1 MVAVAR
7 SKRTYP
13 TPTTQ
18 THIHTTMAIAPITG
32 FMKRRIIIDISVG
45 MALGSVLGVF
55 WWRSHTKMVETRENY
70 YAALAEK
77 KKIEESI

>member
-1 MVAVAR
+1 
-7 SKRTYP
+7 
-13 TPTTQ
+13 
-18 THIHTTMAIAPITG
+18 MAIAPITG

-45 MALGSVLGVF
+45 MALGSVLGVY